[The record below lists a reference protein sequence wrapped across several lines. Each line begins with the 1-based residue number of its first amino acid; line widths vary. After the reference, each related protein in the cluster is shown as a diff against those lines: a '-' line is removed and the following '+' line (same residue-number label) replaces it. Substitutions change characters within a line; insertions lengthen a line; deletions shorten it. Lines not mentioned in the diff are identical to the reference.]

1 MRFRCCGKPKTYLL
15 RHEAA
20 VLTEELTLG
29 GHVAQSRAP
38 QPVLL
43 QWIQLHPL
51 EQGLVAAGGSVNR

>member
-1 MRFRCCGKPKTYLL
+1 MWFRCCAKGKTYLL
-15 RHEAA
+15 HHEAGI
-20 VLTEELTLG
+20 LTEELTLG

-51 EQGLVAAGGSVNR
+51 EQGLVEAGGSVNR